1 MSTQYDFSK
10 PLTVVINEALPRAKN
25 VVKTSGRGGKYYS
38 KVYHYTLDDLN
49 TNEELSELDMFFGGK
64 VDAVKRLQAYGK

>member
-1 MSTQYDFSK
+1 MSTYNPTQ
-10 PLTVVINEALPRAKN
+10 PLTIVINESLPRAKN
-25 VVKTSGRGGKYYS
+25 VVKTTGRGGKYFS